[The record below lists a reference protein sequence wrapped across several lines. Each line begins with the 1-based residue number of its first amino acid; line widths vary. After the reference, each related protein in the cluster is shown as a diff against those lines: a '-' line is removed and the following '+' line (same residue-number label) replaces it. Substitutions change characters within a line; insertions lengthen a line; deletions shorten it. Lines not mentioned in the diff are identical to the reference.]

1 MAWRAGLGLDR
12 VETRSLALQSGEL
25 SRAEMKIAMQQGVRM
40 RAYSEII
47 RVTACYDDMSMDI
60 VAIGGDGV
68 MM

>member
-1 MAWRAGLGLDR
+1 
-12 VETRSLALQSGEL
+12 
-25 SRAEMKIAMQQGVRM
+25 MKIAMQQGVRM